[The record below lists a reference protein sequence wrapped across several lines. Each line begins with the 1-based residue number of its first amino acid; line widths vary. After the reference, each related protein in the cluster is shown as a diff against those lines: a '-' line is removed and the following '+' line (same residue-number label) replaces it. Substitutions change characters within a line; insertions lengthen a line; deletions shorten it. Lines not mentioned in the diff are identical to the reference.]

1 MLERALGGSGVLI
14 ELTDKSGAGVA
25 DATFVAEVLAEVD
38 DEANSYI
45 TNAVDVGDPAVD
57 TAPLLLAREKI
68 CAVYLVWLRGTQSQ
82 AMPPAVMQDRADAH
96 QWYQDVGNRKASIGT
111 KIRVA
116 AGQPVKQ
123 VTTPGAEQYF
133 RTTDTAVGPAGPRGR
148 FGGWS

>member
-1 MLERALGGSGVLI
+1 MLERALGGADVLV

-57 TAPLLLAREKI
+57 TAPLLLAKEKV
-68 CAVYLVWLRGTQSQ
+68 CAVYLVWLRGTKAQTMSPEVEK
-82 AMPPAVMQDRADAH
+82 AWRDAIE
-96 QWYQDVGNRKASIGT
+96 WYKDVGDRRASIGT